1 MKIAKVILLFLCA
14 TVFCCKAFPANIN
27 DKETL
32 VAHANSMLSQEALRF
47 ADLEIDYVIDV
58 DSEEYATHLSSLTKA
73 PKKDIYYI
81 KEKLACNL
89 VLNKRGGYSL
99 REATPDN
106 KNDWRLTAYNGKEYF
121 TYSIADK
128 IGRIS
133 SEMPNYTVPSYTD
146 YIAKIPQE
154 INIPKF
160 WGFYKDFLTDK
171 SASLKMQGNTIT
183 LSFVAGKNFCQI
195 DIAKNNNN
203 FFVNEIKIFEDNKAD
218 DKNLTVKVCF
228 KDYRQIENC
237 NAVLPFSID
246 VEYYTIAGTLLDG
259 DKQYQLGKRLQR
271 KDSVR
276 VNNVKVGKKIDR
288 IIEIPKDSVI
298 HNDNTGKT
306 MHLNEVLN

>member
-14 TVFCCKAFPANIN
+14 TVFCCKAFSANIN

-47 ADLEIDYVIDV
+47 ADLEIDYVIDIN
-58 DSEEYATHLSSLTKA
+58 SEEYARYLSSLTKV

-89 VLNKRGGYSL
+89 VLNKLGSYSL
-99 REATPDN
+99 REATTDN

-133 SEMPNYTVPSYTD
+133 SEMPNIAIPTYAD
-146 YIAKIPQE
+146 YIAKIPQV

-160 WGFYKDFLTDK
+160 LGFYKDFLRDK
-171 SASLKMQGNTIT
+171 STSLKMQANTIT

-195 DIAKNNNN
+195 DMAKNNNN
-203 FFVNEIKIFEDNKAD
+203 FFVKEIKIFEDN
-218 DKNLTVKVCF
+218 NI
-228 KDYRQIENC
+228 Y
-237 NAVLPFSID
+237 FSIG
-246 VEYYTIAGTLLDG
+246 EFFIAT
-259 DKQYQLGKRLQR
+259 RLN
-271 KDSVR
+271 SFF
-276 VNNVKVGKKIDR
+276 
-288 IIEIPKDSVI
+288 IPSF
-298 HNDNTGKT
+298 
-306 MHLNEVLN
+306 VLSITYAS